1 MRISD
6 WSSDVCSSDLGGGIR
21 ACYPSDH
28 VLQGRLPM
36 RRPGR
41 GVPLLA
47 MLLAVTAWP
56 ASTPLAAE
64 GQQQQARGEAV
75 IRNQSQLDEYLRQHA
90 ASGKP
95 TPLDAFSA
103 GARERF
109 LSDRLWGSKGL
120 GGFNRGDLA
129 EDLGDDQ
136 IRAVL
141 GLFGSDMVAYAPPS
155 RAAGIGI
162 DRTGLTGISDLE
174 RRYTRFYHDA
184 NDAYASGDDATR
196 SKTIAARFDALFPEA
211 REPAALHALPNHDLR
226 LLWRAASQAASSA
239 ARPDAAETALSI
251 FEACERRGIVDRQDA
266 FEMRGILLAG
276 RRFEQARRFTA
287 SHPDAGLS
295 ALPAFEDPLAS
306 DAQATVWR
314 MNAEGHRLTRSAID
328 LEPTPV
334 RVRSEERREGKE
346 CVRKVRSRW
355 APYN

>member
-1 MRISD
+1 
-6 WSSDVCSSDLGGGIR
+6 
-21 ACYPSDH
+21 
-28 VLQGRLPM
+28 M

-109 LSDRLWGSKGL
+109 LSDLVWGSKGL

-196 SKTIAARFDALFPEA
+196 SKPHTPPTEPLFPHT
-211 REPAALHALPNHDLR
+211 REPAALPALPNHDLR
-226 LLWRAASQAASSA
+226 PPLRAASPEATRA
-239 ARPDAAETALSI
+239 ARAAA
-251 FEACERRGIVDRQDA
+251 AA
-266 FEMRGILLAG
+266 NHP
-276 RRFEQARRFTA
+276 
-287 SHPDAGLS
+287 SHS
-295 ALPAFEDPLAS
+295 
-306 DAQATVWR
+306 
-314 MNAEGHRLTRSAID
+314 
-328 LEPTPV
+328 
-334 RVRSEERREGKE
+334 
-346 CVRKVRSRW
+346 
-355 APYN
+355 